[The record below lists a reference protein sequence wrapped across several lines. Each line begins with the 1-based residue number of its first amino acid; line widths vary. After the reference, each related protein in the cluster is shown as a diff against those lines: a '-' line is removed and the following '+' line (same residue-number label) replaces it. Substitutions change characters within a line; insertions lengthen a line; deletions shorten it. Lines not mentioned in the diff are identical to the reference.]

1 MRSMLIRPARLHN
14 PILPSSRSFLSRP
27 LRPQFVRNA
36 TISNLTTPASPKP
49 VQAASFAQRG
59 RVVNQYPQ
67 RLLIFH
73 SPAAATAWTAL
84 SKAATIALF
93 GIGCLQAAPNV
104 YNDPNQPSWLV
115 PAVIVGSAMPLVLVS
130 FMTAPFVS
138 DVFIRLPDWARKS
151 RDSLKTFAR
160 RMPPDTRLDFQKIGF
175 LPFPRTRGVQL
186 SELRT
191 LSSSKALANLEHVPH
206 ANAGKHTPAWLR
218 LARGYLYLRPKSSHW
233 QKTPA
238 PDVWPLVLDHIQR
251 NSIAAGSVKQA
262 SPAATRKRVASAKE
276 GR

>member
-1 MRSMLIRPARLHN
+1 M
-14 PILPSSRSFLSRP
+14 
-27 LRPQFVRNA
+27 
-36 TISNLTTPASPKP
+36 
-49 VQAASFAQRG
+49 
-59 RVVNQYPQ
+59 
-67 RLLIFH
+67 
-73 SPAAATAWTAL
+73 

-104 YNDPNQPSWLV
+104 YNDPDQPAWLV
-115 PAVIVGSAMPLVLVS
+115 PAGNLTYTTPPWLPADPCLVIVGSAIPLVLVS
-130 FMTAPFVS
+130 FMTAPFVA

-175 LPFPRTRGVQL
+175 LPFPRTRGMQL

-191 LSSSKALANLEHVPH
+191 LSSSMALANLEHVPH

-218 LARGYLYLRPKSSHW
+218 LARGYLYLRPKPSHW

-251 NSIAAGSVKQA
+251 NSIAAASVEKA
-262 SPAATRKRVASAKE
+262 SPAATRKSVASVKE
-276 GR
+276 RRSLPTPVTSVARDGEAATSRSRKN